1 MKTQSKFWKSAIYGS
16 TILGFSSLVATTF
29 TFYEAQ
35 SAFDVMTSATSAQ
48 GVVAA
53 DADRLEAVSRFAWC
67 SLGLS
72 LVSFMASGLGI
83 VTYAARS
90 AFQRETRREAA
101 LDAIRATADEAARL
115 LKKDGDNTAGFRR
128 SLAGLDS
135 ESHEGSAALIMASP
149 ISVAFEE
156 LPRLRR
162 KLREVEIQNGTLEDR
177 VSRMQREFSALANA
191 TDAAEKDAP
200 AGGQLDHL
208 YGLISTF
215 EEGLDR
221 VLLGT
226 MTPWITDMQQLL
238 REGHRKQ
245 LHAGNQN
252 KKATASVEVVQSHLL
267 AVREA
272 IGSIH
277 DVVRKV
283 RSIAERTNNLA
294 LNASIEASRAG
305 EAGRGFA
312 VVADEVN
319 SLADQS
325 KGSIEEISKLIKDAT
340 DVAVRAIAAAEDLQ
354 IEEIETDQ
362 TGMRLGDLQAA
373 SKKLEDGLK
382 DELSKLRAAVGAA
395 DHST

>member
-1 MKTQSKFWKSAIYGS
+1 
-16 TILGFSSLVATTF
+16 
-29 TFYEAQ
+29 
-35 SAFDVMTSATSAQ
+35 
-48 GVVAA
+48 
-53 DADRLEAVSRFAWC
+53 
-67 SLGLS
+67 
-72 LVSFMASGLGI
+72 
-83 VTYAARS
+83 
-90 AFQRETRREAA
+90 
-101 LDAIRATADEAARL
+101 
-115 LKKDGDNTAGFRR
+115 
-128 SLAGLDS
+128 
-135 ESHEGSAALIMASP
+135 
-149 ISVAFEE
+149 
-156 LPRLRR
+156 
-162 KLREVEIQNGTLEDR
+162 
-177 VSRMQREFSALANA
+177 
-191 TDAAEKDAP
+191 
-200 AGGQLDHL
+200 
-208 YGLISTF
+208 
-215 EEGLDR
+215 
-221 VLLGT
+221 
-226 MTPWITDMQQLL
+226 MQQLL